1 MKPRG
6 GTVSSISDLLTK
18 LENATPDN
26 APFLVR
32 ELLQDQNLLQLR
44 QLDALRAARA
54 IATFAGPQQLAIAG
68 ELAGRAHQ
76 DSVAG
81 AGALFAECADKVSLM
96 SGRPQRFGTVV
107 LEHQGDMVMAPLDG
121 MADDAMRQSFGLPS
135 LKQMRQNVE
144 QQNTWSVFK
153 IMSEF

>member
-1 MKPRG
+1 M
-6 GTVSSISDLLTK
+6 SSISDLLTK

-44 QLDALRAARA
+44 QLDALRAATS

-68 ELAGRAHQ
+68 DLAGRAHQ

-81 AGALFAECADKVSLM
+81 AGALPAECADKVSLM

-121 MADDAMRQSFGLPS
+121 MADDATVSYTHLTLP
-135 LKQMRQNVE
+135 
-144 QQNTWSVFK
+144 TIYSV
-153 IMSEF
+153 

>member
-1 MKPRG
+1 M
-6 GTVSSISDLLTK
+6 SSISDLLTK

-81 AGALFAECADKVSLM
+81 AGALFA
-96 SGRPQRFGTVV
+96 SGCLHGQINN
-107 LEHQGDMVMAPLDG
+107 L
-121 MADDAMRQSFGLPS
+121 S
-135 LKQMRQNVE
+135 LKESLQKGTEM
-144 QQNTWSVFK
+144 SSK
-153 IMSEF
+153 IIQKIGARLS